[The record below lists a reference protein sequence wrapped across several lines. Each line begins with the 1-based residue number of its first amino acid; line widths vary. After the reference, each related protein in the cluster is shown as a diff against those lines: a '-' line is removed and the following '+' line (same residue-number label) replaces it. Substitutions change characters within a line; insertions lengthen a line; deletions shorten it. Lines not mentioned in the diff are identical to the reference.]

1 MMKRVAST
9 ILLCLAPLSVQAA
22 DCLQSKAIYGDADG
36 AYELRFLPVESESA
50 TTSNRFELAVLKTDL
65 RLEGFVMISGDPER
79 ANGMIMH
86 NCPEGD
92 VTGDDLAACIIWQGV
107 IYSVASSGRI
117 DLLPAETAVAAE
129 QLLLPDFGP
138 ALKASSIADRITV
151 TPWDVFGLKGCA
163 A

>member
-1 MMKRVAST
+1 MKRLALAV
-9 ILLCLAPLSVQAA
+9 LLSLAPFEVQAA
-22 DCLQSKAIYGDADG
+22 DCLQRQAIYGDADG
-36 AYELRFLPVESESA
+36 AYELRFRPVGSDSA
-50 TTSNRFELAVLKTDL
+50 TTSNRFEVAALKSDL
-65 RLEGFVMISGDPER
+65 KLEGFVMISGEPER

-92 VTGDDLAACIIWQGV
+92 VTGEDLAACMIWQGV
-107 IYSVASSGRI
+107 IYSVSSSGKI

-138 ALKASSIADRITV
+138 AVKAYSLSDKFTV
-151 TPWDVFGLKGCA
+151 APWDVFAFKGCA

>member
-1 MMKRVAST
+1 MKRLVAAVLFS
-9 ILLCLAPLSVQAA
+9 LAPLGVQAA

-36 AYELRFLPVESESA
+36 AYELRFLPVGSESA
-50 TTSNRFELAVLKTDL
+50 TTSNRFELAALKAEL
-65 RLEGFVMISGDPER
+65 KLEGFVMLSGDPER

-92 VTGDDLAACIIWQGV
+92 VTGEDLAACIIWEGV
-107 IYSVASSGRI
+107 IYSVASSGKI
-117 DLLPAETAVAAE
+117 DLLPAEKAVAAE

-138 ALKASSIADRITV
+138 ALKASSIWEKISV
-151 TPWDVFGLKGCA
+151 TPWDVFAFKGCA